1 MQLFDIFQGDETA
14 QYTINLMQI
23 SDIDRTNDDSWEVTT
38 ASGKDYT
45 LEDDDLARFRAAL
58 GL

>member
-14 QYTINLMQI
+14 QYTINLAYV
-23 SDIDRTNDDSWEVTT
+23 SDINREDDDSWEVTT
-38 ASGKDYT
+38 ATGKEYT